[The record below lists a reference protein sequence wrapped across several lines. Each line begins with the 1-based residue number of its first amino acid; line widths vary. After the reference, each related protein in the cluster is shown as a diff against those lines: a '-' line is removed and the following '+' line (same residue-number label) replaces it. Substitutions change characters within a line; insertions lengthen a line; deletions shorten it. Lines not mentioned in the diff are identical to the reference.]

1 MELILAICQGIG
13 LALAA
18 GIRPFLPALVA
29 GAAAS
34 ANVLVNFDG
43 TDYEFLE
50 VPGFLLAVTVLL
62 VVVVLLER
70 RLGEERVELGPI
82 GAALAG
88 VSLGLGAL
96 LFAGS
101 LADEGYLSWP
111 GIVAGLAC
119 AALAN
124 AATRTLFRRTRAR
137 LDDEARAALP
147 VYANGIALVLAALSL
162 LLPPLGL
169 VGLGFLVWLL
179 FSGRRREGEKYAGL
193 RILR

>member
-34 ANVLVNFDG
+34 ANFLVNFDG

-50 VPGFLLAVTVLL
+50 VPLFLLAVTLLL

-124 AATRTLFRRTRAR
+124 AATRTLFRRTRTR